1 MKDIYK
7 NPVLYYILVPCIAGL
22 WPLLV
27 WAVYLP
33 AAESD
38 LKDGITKF
46 KEAQVTMDAILEL
59 DPGRLENDDPNK
71 AAEKFDYA
79 TAVSDV
85 ARRCSIAATN
95 YTVSSKPVR
104 ERERDASGKKSQNAE
119 VVLKDVSIARFADFL
134 SKIQLRW
141 ADLECESVTL
151 TQKKG
156 LVDVWKV
163 DLDFKYYY

>member
-7 NPVLYYILVPCIAGL
+7 NPVLYYILAPCIAAL

-33 AAESD
+33 AAEDD
-38 LKDGITKF
+38 LNTGIAKY
-46 KEAQVTMDAILEL
+46 KEAQVTIESILDL
-59 DPGRLENDDPNK
+59 DPSRLENDDPNK
-71 AAEKFDYA
+71 TAEKFDYA
-79 TAVSDV
+79 TVVSDI
-85 ARRCSIAATN
+85 ARSCKVPATN
-95 YTVSSKPVR
+95 YTVSSKPIR
-104 ERERDASGKKSQNAE
+104 TSSGKKSQSAK
-119 VVLKDVSIARFADFL
+119 VVLRDVSIASFADFL
-134 SKIQLRW
+134 SNIQLRW

>member
-7 NPVLYYILVPCIAGL
+7 NPMLYYIVVPCIAAL

-33 AAESD
+33 AAERNFTEERSQY
-38 LKDGITKF
+38 KA
-46 KEAQVTMDAILEL
+46 AQVTVAAILGC
-59 DPGRLENDDPNK
+59 DPTRLELADPNK
-71 AAEKFDYA
+71 TADKFDYD

-85 ARRCSIAATN
+85 ARRCRISATN
-95 YTVSSKPVR
+95 YTVSTKPIR
-104 ERERDASGKKSQNAE
+104 PSSDKKSQNAT
-119 VVLKDVSIARFADFL
+119 VVLKQVDITSFSEFL

-141 ADLECESVTL
+141 ANLQCDRVILI
-151 TQKKG
+151 QKKG
-156 LVDVWKV
+156 LIDVWRV

>member
-1 MKDIYK
+1 MKDLYK
-7 NPVLYYILVPCIAGL
+7 NPVLYYILVPCIVGL

-33 AAESD
+33 AAEDD
-38 LKDGITKF
+38 LKKGITEY
-46 KEAQVTMDAILEL
+46 KEAQVTIDAILEL

-71 AAEKFDYA
+71 AVEKFDYA

-104 ERERDASGKKSQNAE
+104 ERDSSGKKSQSAE
-119 VVLKDVSIARFADFL
+119 VVLKEVSIARFADFL

-156 LVDVWKV
+156 LLDVWKV
-163 DLDFKYYY
+163 KLDFKYYY

>member
-1 MKDIYK
+1 MKDVYK
-7 NPVLYYILVPCIAGL
+7 NPMLYYILVPCIAAL

-27 WAVYLP
+27 WTVYLP
-33 AAESD
+33 AAERD
-38 LKDGITKF
+38 LKEGMAKYE
-46 KEAQVTMDAILEL
+46 EAQVKMNAILER
-59 DPGRLENDDPNK
+59 DPTRLELADPNK
-71 AAEKFDYA
+71 PADKFDYT

-104 ERERDASGKKSQNAE
+104 ISSGKKSRSAK
-119 VVLKDVSIARFADFL
+119 VVLKEVDIASFANFL

-163 DLDFKYYY
+163 DLGFKYYY

>member
-7 NPVLYYILVPCIAGL
+7 NPMLYYILVPCLVAL

-33 AAESD
+33 AAEND
-38 LKDGITKF
+38 LKEGMEGYEKTQAKI
-46 KEAQVTMDAILEL
+46 DAILAL
-59 DPGRLENDDPNK
+59 DPDRLENDDPNK
-71 AAEKFDYA
+71 TTDKFDYA
-79 TAVSDV
+79 TAVSDI
-85 ARRCSIAATN
+85 ARRCSIPATN
-95 YTVSSKPVR
+95 YTVNSKPMR
-104 ERERDASGKKSQNAE
+104 KSSGKKSQSAT
-119 VVLKDVSIARFADFL
+119 VVLNDVNIVRFADFL

-141 ADLECESVTL
+141 ANLECESITL

-163 DLDFKYYY
+163 DINFKYYY

>member
-7 NPVLYYILVPCIAGL
+7 NPMLYYILAPCLVAL

-38 LKDGITKF
+38 LKDGMEGYEKV
-46 KEAQVTMDAILEL
+46 QVTIDAILEL
-59 DPGRLENDDPNK
+59 DPDRLENDDPNK
-71 AAEKFDYA
+71 TADKFDYA
-79 TAVSDV
+79 TAVSDI
-85 ARRCSIAATN
+85 ARRCNIPAAN
-95 YTVSSKPVR
+95 YTVSSKPIR
-104 ERERDASGKKSQNAE
+104 PSSRGKKSQSATVTLN
-119 VVLKDVSIARFADFL
+119 DVNIARFANFL
-134 SKIQLRW
+134 STIQLRW
-141 ADLECESVTL
+141 ANLECESVSL

-163 DLDFKYYY
+163 DMNFKYYY

>member
-38 LKDGITKF
+38 LKEGIDRYNK
-46 KEAQVTMDAILEL
+46 AQLTIDSILEL
-59 DPGRLENDDPNK
+59 DPTRLDNDDPNK
-71 AAEKFDYA
+71 TADKFDYA
-79 TAVSDV
+79 TAVSDI
-85 ARRCSIAATN
+85 ARRCRVPATN

-104 ERERDASGKKSQNAE
+104 VSGGKKSQSAK
-119 VVLKDVSIARFADFL
+119 VVLRDVSIASFADFL

>member
-7 NPVLYYILVPCIAGL
+7 NPVLYYVLVPCLAAL

-38 LKDGITKF
+38 LEDGIAGYK
-46 KEAQVTMDAILEL
+46 KAQVTIDAILDR
-59 DPGRLENDDPNK
+59 DPDRLENDDPNK

-79 TAVSDV
+79 TAVSNV
-85 ARRCSIAATN
+85 ASRCRIAATN

-104 ERERDASGKKSQNAE
+104 VSSGKKSQSAK
-119 VVLKDVSIARFADFL
+119 VVLKEVSIASFADFL

>member
-7 NPVLYYILVPCIAGL
+7 NPVLYYILVPCIAAL

-33 AAESD
+33 AADND
-38 LKDGITKF
+38 LKEGMAKYN
-46 KEAQVTMDAILEL
+46 EAQVTMDAILDR
-59 DPGRLENDDPNK
+59 DPSRLENDDPNK
-71 AAEKFDYA
+71 TAEKFDYA

-85 ARRCSIAATN
+85 ARRCRVPATN

-104 ERERDASGKKSQNAE
+104 VSGGKKSQSAK
-119 VVLKDVSIARFADFL
+119 VVLRDVSIASFADFL

>member
-7 NPVLYYILVPCIAGL
+7 NPILYYLLVPCLVAL

-33 AAESD
+33 GAKRSYEQEAD
-38 LKDGITKF
+38 QYL
-46 KEAQVTMDAILEL
+46 EAQLTIATILER
-59 DPGRLENDDPNK
+59 DSTRLESNDPNK
-71 AAEKFDYA
+71 TDDKFDYA
-79 TAVSDV
+79 SAVSDI
-85 ARRCSIAATN
+85 ARKCGIPATN
-95 YTVSSKPVR
+95 YTTSAKPVR
-104 ERERDASGKKSQNAE
+104 TSGGKKSKSAT
-119 VVLKDVSIARFADFL
+119 VVLKQVDIKSFATFL

-141 ADLECESVTL
+141 ANLQCESVTL

-163 DLDFKYYY
+163 DLDFKYFF

>member
-7 NPVLYYILVPCIAGL
+7 NPMLYYILVPCMAAL

-33 AAESD
+33 AAEHDYKQEESQYIEAKVTIDSILGRD
-38 LKDGITKF
+38 LTR
-46 KEAQVTMDAILEL
+46 LEL
-59 DPGRLENDDPNK
+59 ADPNK
-71 AAEKFDYA
+71 TADKFVYD
-79 TAVSDV
+79 TAVSDI
-85 ARRCSIAATN
+85 ANRCRISATN
-95 YTVSSKPVR
+95 YTVSSKPIR
-104 ERERDASGKKSQNAE
+104 TSSGKKSQSAK
-119 VVLKDVSIARFADFL
+119 VVLKQVNIGSFADFL

-141 ADLECESVTL
+141 ANLQCESVTL

-156 LVDVWKV
+156 LKDVWKV

>member
-7 NPVLYYILVPCIAGL
+7 NPILYYILVPSMVAL

-27 WAVYLP
+27 RAVYLP
-33 AAESD
+33 AVQD
-38 LKDGITKF
+38 NLKQEMNQYE
-46 KEAQVTMDAILEL
+46 EAKVVIAAILER
-59 DPGRLENDDPNK
+59 DPTRLELADPSK
-71 AAEKFDYA
+71 TADEFDYA

-85 ARRCSIAATN
+85 ARRCRILATN
-95 YTVSSKPVR
+95 YTISSKPIR
-104 ERERDASGKKSQNAE
+104 TSSDKKSQSAK
-119 VVLKDVSIARFADFL
+119 VVLKQVNIASFADFL

-141 ADLECESVTL
+141 ANLQCENVTL

-156 LVDVWKV
+156 LKDVWKV

>member
-7 NPVLYYILVPCIAGL
+7 NPVLYYILVPCLAAL

-33 AAESD
+33 AAEND
-38 LKDGITKF
+38 LKKGIAEY
-46 KEAQVTMDAILEL
+46 KEAQVTIESILEL
-59 DPGRLENDDPNK
+59 DPTRLENGDPNK

-79 TAVSDV
+79 TAVSDI
-85 ARRCSIAATN
+85 ARRCKIPATN

-104 ERERDASGKKSQNAE
+104 VSGGKKSQSAK
-119 VVLKDVSIARFADFL
+119 VVLRDVSIASFADFL

>member
-7 NPVLYYILVPCIAGL
+7 NPVLYYILAPCIAAL

-33 AAESD
+33 AAEKD
-38 LKDGITKF
+38 L
-46 KEAQVTMDAILEL
+46 EAGRAGYEKARVTIGAILEL
-59 DPGRLENDDPNK
+59 DPTRLENDDPNK
-71 AAEKFDYA
+71 TADKFDYA
-79 TAVSDV
+79 TAVSNV
-85 ARRCSIAATN
+85 ANRCRIPATN

-104 ERERDASGKKSQNAE
+104 VSSGKKNQSAK
-119 VVLKDVSIARFADFL
+119 VVLNEVGIASFADFL

-163 DLDFKYYY
+163 DLNFKYYY

>member
-1 MKDIYK
+1 MKDIYR
-7 NPVLYYILVPCIAGL
+7 NPVLYYVLVPCLAAL

-33 AAESD
+33 AAEDD
-38 LKDGITKF
+38 LKDGMTKYN
-46 KEAQVTMDAILEL
+46 EAQVTMDSILAL
-59 DPGRLENDDPNK
+59 DPTRLENDDPNK
-71 AAEKFDYA
+71 TAEKFDYA

-85 ARRCSIAATN
+85 ARRCRIPATN

-104 ERERDASGKKSQNAE
+104 ISSGKKSQSAK
-119 VVLKDVSIARFADFL
+119 VVLREVSIASFADFL

-151 TQKKG
+151 TYKKG

-163 DLDFKYYY
+163 DIDFKYYY

>member
-7 NPVLYYILVPCIAGL
+7 NPMLYYILVPSLAAL

-27 WAVYLP
+27 WAVYSP
-33 AAESD
+33 AAQD
-38 LKDGITKF
+38 NLKQEMKQYE
-46 KEAQVTMDAILEL
+46 EAQAKIDTILDSDPTRLEL
-59 DPGRLENDDPNK
+59 ADPNK
-71 AAEKFDYA
+71 TADRFDYD

-85 ARRCSIAATN
+85 ARRCKIPATN

-104 ERERDASGKKSQNAE
+104 TSSGKKSQSAKA
-119 VVLKDVSIARFADFL
+119 VLKQVNIAVFADFL

-141 ADLECESVTL
+141 ASLECENVTL
-151 TQKKG
+151 TKKKG
-156 LVDVWKV
+156 LADMWKV

>member
-1 MKDIYK
+1 MKDMYK
-7 NPVLYYILVPCIAGL
+7 NPVLYYILVPCIAAL

-33 AAESD
+33 AAEDD
-38 LKDGITKF
+38 LEKGMVRY
-46 KEAQVTMDAILEL
+46 KEAQVTMNSILEL
-59 DPGRLENDDPNK
+59 DPSRLENDDPNK

-79 TAVSDV
+79 TAVSDI
-85 ARRCSIAATN
+85 ARRCRVPATN

-104 ERERDASGKKSQNAE
+104 VSGGKKSQSAK
-119 VVLKDVSIARFADFL
+119 VVLRDVSIHSFADFL

-163 DLDFKYYY
+163 DLNFKYYY